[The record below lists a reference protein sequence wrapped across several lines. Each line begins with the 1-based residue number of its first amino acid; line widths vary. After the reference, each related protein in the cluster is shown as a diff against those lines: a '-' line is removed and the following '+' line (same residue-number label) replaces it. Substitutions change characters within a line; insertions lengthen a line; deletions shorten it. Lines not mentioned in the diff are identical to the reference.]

1 MEHLEFCEHCM
12 DEYEYL
18 VHEILKKSI
27 LKGEEIDYM
36 GKEAFCSNC
45 GNEIFVSEI
54 SDYNLKI
61 LYDEYRKRHN
71 IVMVEEI
78 ESIINKYCIGK
89 RPLSLLLGWG
99 EQTVSRYLDG
109 DMPTK
114 QYSDI
119 LKRVYED
126 PYYYLDILE
135 AGKEKIKVVAY
146 NKSKEAVINLV
157 GEINKDDKID
167 SVIKYLLIR
176 CEDVTPL
183 ALQKLL
189 YYVQSFYYVFTGNF
203 IFKEDCEA
211 WVHGPVY
218 RKVYD
223 RYKKFGYEPI
233 DTEVLGVNTIQLND
247 VEKSVIESV
256 IKFYSCYSGKVLE
269 QMTHNEKPW
278 ILTRAGF
285 SNTDSCNKIIEKDLI
300 IQYFTEIK
308 ERYNMINLLD
318 IQKYSRDLFDK
329 ISM

>member
-1 MEHLEFCEHCM
+1 MLTAVMKFL
-12 DEYEYL
+12 YQKY
-18 VHEILKKSI
+18 
-27 LKGEEIDYM
+27 
-36 GKEAFCSNC
+36 
-45 GNEIFVSEI
+45 
-54 SDYNLKI
+54 SDYNLKN
-61 LYDEYRKRHN
+61 LYDEYRKTHN
-71 IVMVEEI
+71 IVTVEEI
-78 ESIINKYCIGK
+78 ESIINEYCIGK

-109 DMPTK
+109 DIPTK

-119 LKRVYED
+119 LKKVYED
-126 PYYYLDILE
+126 SHYYLEILE
-135 AGKEKIKVVAY
+135 SGKEKIKALIY
-146 NKSKEAVINLV
+146 NKSKEAIINIA
-157 GEINKDDKID
+157 GEYTEDDKID

-189 YYVQSFYYVFTGNF
+189 YYVQSFYYVFTGRF

-233 DTEVLGVNTIQLND
+233 DSEILGVSTIKLND
-247 VEKSVIESV
+247 VEISVIESI

-278 ILTRAGF
+278 ILTRVGI
-285 SNTDSCNKIIEKDLI
+285 SNMDSCSKIIEKGLI
-300 IQYFTEIK
+300 SQYFTEIK